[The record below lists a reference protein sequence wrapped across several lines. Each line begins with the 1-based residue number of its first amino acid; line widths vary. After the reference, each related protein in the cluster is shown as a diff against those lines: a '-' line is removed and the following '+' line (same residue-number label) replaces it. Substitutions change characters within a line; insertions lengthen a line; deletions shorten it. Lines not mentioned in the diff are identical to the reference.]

1 MKTTLKT
8 LLALMLCF
16 ALILSMGVIASAETY
31 TPGTYSASSMGR
43 NAPLT
48 VECVFTED
56 AIESIEVIA
65 HSETAGIGSVAVEQ
79 LPQMIV
85 EAQSLGVDGI
95 SGATLTSFAIRNA
108 VRQCVEA
115 AGGDAKALA
124 AVPVEKENT
133 DPIEETADVIIV
145 GAGGAGMSAA
155 VAATEKGASVI
166 VVETNG
172 FVGGNTIV
180 SGMGWNAADPERD
193 AKVTPS
199 EGQIKTLEAVLEY
212 DEAEFGPYAETLATL
227 KEQITEYL
235 AGDRAVL
242 FDSPE
247 FHMVQFWTGCHRQ
260 GLDGTWVEPQFDLV
274 KYFCENSLDAIHW
287 LEDNGIEFGDSV
299 STIAGGLWQRGHGF
313 KSKTGAF
320 AHMEEIIESRGS
332 KIMLNVHADSLI
344 AEDGKVVGVLATYKG
359 ETPVTL
365 HANKSVI
372 LACGG
377 FGANKKM
384 ADDYNNYWP
393 AGLLNTA
400 SDQISST
407 MGDGITMALAV
418 GADTEGMG
426 YTQLFP
432 AVNIVTSDIG
442 PCQGFDTKNAIYINK
457 NGERFVS
464 EYAERDVMSKAVLEQ
479 PDARHFQ
486 IFDDTV
492 MQGRL
497 EAGKGPT
504 KEGYQNFIDR
514 NAFFVA
520 DSVEEMADII
530 GCDAETL
537 QATLDA
543 YNKAVDDQYDPLT
556 GRTIFGD
563 KCDTPPYYISPVM
576 PCIHNT
582 MGGLK
587 INIDNAVVNTDGE
600 AIPGLFAAGEVT
612 GGLHAGNRLG
622 GNAVG
627 DAFTMGR
634 NAGYHAAE

>member
-1 MKTTLKT
+1 MKSTSKI

-16 ALILSMGVIASAETY
+16 ALILSLGVFASAETY
-31 TPGTYSASSMGR
+31 TPGTYSASAMGR

-56 AIESIEVIA
+56 AIESIEITS
-65 HSETAGIGSVAVEQ
+65 HSETAGIGNIAVEQ

-85 EAQSLGVDGI
+85 DAQSLGVDGI
-95 SGATLTSFAIRNA
+95 SGATLTSFAIKYA

-124 AVPVEKENT
+124 AVPVEKEST
-133 DPIEETADVIIV
+133 DPIEMTADVIVV
-145 GAGGAGMSAA
+145 GAGGAGMSSAIAA
-155 VAATEKGASVI
+155 SEKGASVI

-172 FVGGNTIV
+172 FIGGNTIV
-180 SGMGWNAADPERD
+180 SGMGWNAADPELD
-193 AKVTPS
+193 ATITPS
-199 EGQIKTLEAVLEY
+199 EGQIKTLESVLEY
-212 DEAEFGPYAETLATL
+212 DEADFGPYADTLKTL

-235 AGDRAVL
+235 AGDKSTL

-274 KYFCENSLDAIHW
+274 KYFCENSLDSINW
-287 LEDNGIEFGDSV
+287 LKDNGIEFQTNLT
-299 STIAGGLWQRGHGF
+299 TIAGGLWQRGHGF
-313 KSKTGAF
+313 ISKTGAF
-320 AHMEEIIESRGS
+320 AHMEELLKSRGGQ
-332 KIMLNVHADSLI
+332 IMLNTHADSLI
-344 AEDGKVVGVLATYKG
+344 YEDGRVTGVLATYKG

-372 LACGG
+372 LASGG

-400 SDQISST
+400 SDQIAST
-407 MGDGITMALAV
+407 MGDGITMALEV

-432 AVNIVTSDIG
+432 AVNVVTSDIG
-442 PCQGFDTKNAIYINK
+442 PCQAFDSVNAIYINK
-457 NGERFVS
+457 NGERFVN
-464 EYAERDVMSKAVLEQ
+464 EYAERDVMSMAALAQ
-479 PDARHFQ
+479 PDGRNFQ

-520 DSVEEMADII
+520 NSVEEMAEII

-556 GRTIFGD
+556 GRTVFRD
-563 KCDTPPYYISPVM
+563 KCDTPPYYISPTM

-587 INIDNAVVNTDGE
+587 INVDNAVVNTDGE

-622 GNAVG
+622 GNAIG